1 MSEQFCAYV
10 SKCIK
15 LNLNFRMRMFSK
27 FYIHLVWIILAALL
41 KVLFKLLLVGI
52 FFFSW
57 DNAIQTWFTNPYCRF
72 CGIFGVWEQKSPTN
86 ALVKIVHFRGSDKIL
101 QRSQQFLRI
110 PLFSRAITESLDICL
125 LWSTMDQKLLI
136 YRWIWCQNIIRRN
149 EIWLEAR
156 ML

>member
-1 MSEQFCAYV
+1 MDGNDLTPEQQKGKKNSQMSEQFCAYV

-27 FYIHLVWIILAALL
+27 FYIHFVWIILAALL

-72 CGIFGVWEQKSPTN
+72 CGIFGVWEQKKK
-86 ALVKIVHFRGSDKIL
+86 A
-101 QRSQQFLRI
+101 QQT
-110 PLFSRAITESLDICL
+110 P
-125 LWSTMDQKLLI
+125 
-136 YRWIWCQNIIRRN
+136 
-149 EIWLEAR
+149 
-156 ML
+156 

>member
-1 MSEQFCAYV
+1 MDHSRGSSKSIVQTFV
-10 SKCIK
+10 SW
-15 LNLNFRMRMFSK
+15 
-27 FYIHLVWIILAALL
+27 Y
-41 KVLFKLLLVGI
+41 
-52 FFFSW
+52 FFSL
-57 DNAIQTWFTNPYCRF
+57 AGITRYKLGSPIRIVVFVAF
-72 CGIFGVWEQKSPTN
+72 SECGNKKKSPTN